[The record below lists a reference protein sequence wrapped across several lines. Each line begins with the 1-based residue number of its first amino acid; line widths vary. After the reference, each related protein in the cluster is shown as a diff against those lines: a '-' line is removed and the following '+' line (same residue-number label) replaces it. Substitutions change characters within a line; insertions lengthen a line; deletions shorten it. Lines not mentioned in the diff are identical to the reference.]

1 MLDYGGFS
9 FVCLLLFRH
18 FFGNSISSS
27 AALMGFTDVPRC
39 EETKKFV
46 FFLRNHRL
54 RCHGL
59 MEEVRAA

>member
-9 FVCLLLFRH
+9 FVCLLLLRH

-27 AALMGFTDVPRC
+27 AALMGFTDISRC

-46 FFLRNHRL
+46 FSS
-54 RCHGL
+54 
-59 MEEVRAA
+59 ETIDSDVTV

>member
-9 FVCLLLFRH
+9 FVCGLPLH

-27 AALMGFTDVPRC
+27 TALIGFTDIPRC
-39 EETKKFV
+39 EETKKFA
-46 FFLRNHRL
+46 FLRNQRL

>member
-9 FVCLLLFRH
+9 FVCLLLLRH

-27 AALMGFTDVPRC
+27 AALMGFTDIPRC

-46 FFLRNHRL
+46 FLRNQRL